1 MFKFRYVNTEGAEI
15 SLGMEAPFLVT
26 NKEGLGA
33 VENNITTQ
41 TQYNMAGA
49 LYVNQQLAV
58 REIKIKGEILADAR
72 DDMQDFRKQ
81 MIGVFNPELAG
92 TLYYIIDDETYM
104 VDVLVEV
111 APNLDT
117 KAKNLTQEFTIQL
130 KALDPY
136 WADLTTYDKLISL
149 SGLQNNLT
157 FPMRITNTFTFAS
170 IITGVI
176 QTIQNGGD
184 VAVGA
189 EFTFHV
195 NAPAKNIKILNVK
208 TQEYFGFAGDY
219 KAGTILRLNTK
230 RNAKQ
235 ATITLP
241 DGTTKNAMAMRMDGS
256 TFISLAKGDNFIK
269 VLADGGQENIITD
282 MRFNPLVLGV

>member
-1 MFKFRYVNTEGAEI
+1 MFRFRYVNTEGFEV

-26 NKEGLGA
+26 HKEGLGA
-33 VENNITTQ
+33 VANNITTQ

-49 LYVNQQLAV
+49 MYVNQQLAV
-58 REIKIKGEILADAR
+58 REIKITGEILAESGE
-72 DDMQDFRKQ
+72 DMQLLRKQ
-81 MIGVFNPELAG
+81 MIAAFNPELAG
-92 TLYYIIDDETYM
+92 TLYYIVDNETYM

-111 APNLDT
+111 APDLDA
-117 KAKNLTQEFTIQL
+117 KQKNLALEYSIQL

-136 WADLTTYDKLISL
+136 WADMTTYDKLISL

-176 QTIQNGGD
+176 QTIKNGGD

-189 EFTFHV
+189 EFTFNV
-195 NAPAKNIKILNVK
+195 NAPARDIKILNVE
-208 TQEYFGFAGDY
+208 TQEYFGFAGNY
-219 KAGTILRLNTK
+219 SAGTVLRLNTK
-230 RNAKQ
+230 RNSKQ
-235 ATITLP
+235 ATLKMP
-241 DGTTKNAMAMRMDGS
+241 DGTVKNAMAQRMDGS
-256 TFISLAKGDNFIK
+256 TFFSLKKGDNFIQ
-269 VLADGGQENIITD
+269 VLADAGQENIITD

>member
-1 MFKFRYVNTEGAEI
+1 MFKFRYVNTENGEI
-15 SLGMEAPFLVT
+15 SLGMEAPFFVT
-26 NKEGLGA
+26 SKEGLGA
-33 VENNITTQ
+33 VANNITTQ
-41 TQYNMAGA
+41 TQYGMAGA

-58 REIKIKGEILADAR
+58 REIKIKGEMVADS
-72 DDMQDFRKQ
+72 DEEMQALRKQ
-81 MIGVFNPELAG
+81 MIAVFNPELAG
-92 TLYYIIDDETYM
+92 TLYYIVGDQTYM

-111 APNLDT
+111 APNLDA
-117 KAKNLTQEFTIQL
+117 KQKNLALEYSIQL

-136 WADLTTYDKLISL
+136 WADMTTYDKLISL

-184 VAVGA
+184 VTVGA

-195 NAPAKNIKILNVK
+195 NAPARDIKILNVE
-208 TQEYFGFAGDY
+208 TQEYFGFGGSYA
-219 KAGTILRLNTK
+219 AGTILRLNTK
-230 RNAKQ
+230 RNSKQ

-241 DGTTKNAMAMRMDGS
+241 DGTTKNAMAKRMDGS
-256 TFISLAKGDNFIK
+256 TFIQLAKGDNFIQ
-269 VLADGGQENIITD
+269 VLAEGGQENIITD